1 MLLYRWVNIFRG
13 GVFGRKKKKK
23 KISQKNHSN
32 IERHDNIR
40 GFFIA
45 VSYECLFFSL
55 KPF

>member
-23 KISQKNHSN
+23 DKS
-32 IERHDNIR
+32 
-40 GFFIA
+40 GVFFIA
-45 VSYECLFFSL
+45 VSYECLFSSL